1 MSPSSGHMLLLAKAV
16 GKAGG
21 DNAYRQTYGEFGW
34 CCMLDSER
42 ALQLRIYAWRFIW
55 QQFIGDVNEEA
66 KPEAFRNEADEDLDA
81 SSK

>member
-1 MSPSSGHMLLLAKAV
+1 
-16 GKAGG
+16 
-21 DNAYRQTYGEFGW
+21 
-34 CCMLDSER
+34 MLDSER